1 MFWQI
6 YQKLMFSGFLSSGKL
21 CLTNHLRLFWSQP
34 LQSPTE
40 GAKIQHEFSWFYQ
53 KKKIQNI
60 TAKLIDISAKNLDD
74 SEVLSCDF
82 PGHKNLSIL
91 IDLSGLCNLT
101 GLNSL

>member
-1 MFWQI
+1 MENYAWPTIWDFFDRSLYSLQ
-6 YQKLMFSGFLSSGKL
+6 QKVLKFNMSFHDS
-21 CLTNHLRLFWSQP
+21 
-34 LQSPTE
+34 
-40 GAKIQHEFSWFYQ
+40 I

>member
-1 MFWQI
+1 MTELHLKFLHSI
-6 YQKLMFSGFLSSGKL
+6 QKNKF
-21 CLTNHLRLFWSQP
+21 
-34 LQSPTE
+34 
-40 GAKIQHEFSWFYQ
+40 
-53 KKKIQNI
+53 QNI
-60 TAKLIDISAKNLDD
+60 TAKLSDISAQINEFKNLDD